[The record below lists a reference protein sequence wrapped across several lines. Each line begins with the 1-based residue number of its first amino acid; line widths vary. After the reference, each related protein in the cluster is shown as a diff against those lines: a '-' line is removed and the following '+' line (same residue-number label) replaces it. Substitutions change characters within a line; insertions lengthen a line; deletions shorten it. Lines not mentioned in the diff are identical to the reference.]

1 MFEPQEKLLDWT
13 FRRKAKTH
21 FARPG
26 KSSPANNTELLH
38 DGSAEARQIVVE
50 AKSLVMQG
58 EMTSDTFS
66 AAGILASALDYLKGM
81 DLSPERFSYTADFF
95 GPTPETWL
103 AEMVERTPE
112 TSSLMQIAPLTVS
125 EDENSHEY
133 PAYSIQNQK
142 PLDEK
147 GSDVCPTGA

>member
-1 MFEPQEKLLDWT
+1 MWEPQERPLDWI
-13 FRRKAKTH
+13 FRRKAKSH

-38 DGSAEARQIVVE
+38 DGSAEAREILRNASIASE
-50 AKSLVMQG
+50 
-58 EMTSDTFS
+58 TFP
-66 AAGILASALDYLKGM
+66 AAGLLTSALNYLKGM

-112 TSSLMQIAPLTVS
+112 TSPLMQIAPLTVS

>member
-1 MFEPQEKLLDWT
+1 MWEPQERPLDWI
-13 FRRKAKTH
+13 FRRKAKSH

-66 AAGILASALDYLKGM
+66 AAGILASALDYLKGK
-81 DLSPERFSYTADFF
+81 DLSPERFSFAEDFF

-103 AEMVERTPE
+103 AQLAARKEE
-112 TSSLMQIAPLTVS
+112 SLVQIAPLTVS

-133 PAYSIQNQK
+133 PAYTIQNQK